1 MRRSRLPARLLTAA
15 AVALV
20 VAAVS
25 VSGALADTNTSTSD
39 GGLTVTASLSP
50 DTASR
55 GQEVTQ
61 TATVTNDGRS
71 TVNVSVRIFGPRR
84 TVAPPQAVFV
94 TLAPGD
100 SYSQSAGFP
109 ASALSPGTHTLTVIA
124 IDRATRDSALA
135 SASIT
140 VN

>member
-1 MRRSRLPARLLTAA
+1 MRRSRLLARLPAAA
-15 AVALV
+15 AVALA

-61 TATVTNDGRS
+61 TETVENDGDS
-71 TVNVSVRIFGPRR
+71 TVNVSLRFFGPRR
-84 TVAPPQAVFV
+84 SVAPPQAVFV

-100 SYSQSAGFP
+100 SYSQSAAFP
-109 ASALSPGTHTLTVIA
+109 ASALSRGTHSLTVIA
-124 IDRATRDSALA
+124 IDRANKDSALA
-135 SASIT
+135 TASIT